1 MLYHEVWT
9 CAQDRVPPLLRDKI
23 VSLDVLIEYNDFGT
37 EEEVIEASVNSSC
50 SRPIDCLDKI
60 LLTFQLFR
68 EKYSIVE
75 VRSKDSETKSAMED
89 TKHEA
94 QK

>member
-23 VSLDVLIEYNDFGT
+23 VSFDVLIEYNDFDT
-37 EEEVIEASVNSSC
+37 EQEVIEASVGSSC
-50 SRPIDCLDKI
+50 SRPINCLDNI

-68 EKYSIVE
+68 EKYRIVE
-75 VRSKDSETKSAMED
+75 VRSQDPETKSAMED

-94 QK
+94 QQ